1 MKETEEAVSTVIAL
15 MLVLGIISTGIA
27 IYSAVY
33 LPGLKQQSEI
43 GQSRQVA
50 DAFVRIDSA
59 IDYAISQKK
68 DTRFRETLPLGGGAV
83 LLSPV
88 RSSGTLTIQKG
99 DLFSMTVTNNSETK
113 VWEISTVNISYVPS
127 FTTWEP
133 QGYRWESGFIAVTK
147 DEMAVPLT
155 SRYNTLDEAIEE
167 NQYFFQS
174 FVDIDEN
181 SQELTIS
188 LINLTHNPG
197 FSYVTGNGLATIRV
211 NTTST
216 REERK
221 DVTSLLFI
229 DHADMG
235 SSLERICTQL
245 SHRAEYSHFGDT
257 YTLEFSTPV
266 EIAIQLNTVEV
277 SVW

>member
-1 MKETEEAVSTVIAL
+1 
-15 MLVLGIISTGIA
+15 MLILGIISTGIA

-33 LPGLKQQSEI
+33 LPGLKPQSEI
-43 GQSRQVA
+43 EQSRQVA

-59 IDYAISQKK
+59 IDSAMSQKK
-68 DTRFRETLPLGGGAV
+68 ATRFRETLPLGGGSV

-88 RSSGTLTIQKG
+88 RSSGTISIQK
-99 DLFSMTVTNNSETK
+99 DELFSMIVTNDSETK
-113 VWEISTVNISYVPS
+113 RWEISTVDISYVPS

-147 DEMAVPLT
+147 EDMAVPLT
-155 SRYNTLDEAIEE
+155 SHYNTIDEAIEG
-167 NQYFFQS
+167 NLVFFRS

-181 SQELTIS
+181 SGELTIS

-197 FSYVTGNGLATIRV
+197 FSYITGNGLATIRV

-221 DVTSLLFI
+221 DVTSLLLI
-229 DHADMG
+229 DDADMG
-235 SSLERICTQL
+235 SNLERICTQL
-245 SHRAEYSHFGDT
+245 SHRAEYTHFGDT